1 MALELKSECE
11 KMWSDRCTERSSI
24 HLQLRMHIL
33 RELRRAN
40 ERCLSK
46 LRR

>member
-1 MALELKSECE
+1 MGLEVKSMR
-11 KMWSDRCTERSSI
+11 KVRGGAYTERSRI

-33 RELRRAN
+33 RELCRAN
-40 ERCLSK
+40 ERRLSK